1 MKLRKSYLASLGF
14 VLLSAINFHIGY
26 AQGTVPSGT
35 NPGVHHHATQ
45 NLSGP
50 PNIWNPLL
58 VGIRTK
64 LTYETIQNTQETL
77 YVFKPVNH
85 LYPLSPVVVYV
96 HGGFLM
102 YGNAIIGFDTN
113 QYNPHDEMISRI
125 EAGLVSHG
133 FTFVSINYR
142 LAPAFKWPIQLEDAK
157 AAIRFL
163 RAHASDLGINPE
175 RIGVMGDSAGGGLAN
190 FIGLTGQEVKFNNGI
205 WPNES
210 SSVSA
215 VVDMFGPS
223 NRRPFALHWLKMH
236 GTLPNP
242 VFGYYTPTTIISESA
257 VDYVKPG
264 DPPFLIL
271 QGLQDTVEPPYQSYD
286 LYNRLRAAGNSAQL
300 ILIHHSQHEFHAVG
314 GPISPSINTMS
325 DEVVTFF
332 FRHLG

>member
-1 MKLRKSYLASLGF
+1 MKLRNLYLASLGF
-14 VLLSAINFHIGY
+14 SVLSAMNFHIVY
-26 AQGTVPSGT
+26 AQGTPST
-35 NPGVHHHATQ
+35 DTSVASAHHH
-45 NLSGP
+45 
-50 PNIWNPLL
+50 IWNPLL
-58 VGIRTK
+58 VGVRTR
-64 LTYETIQNTQETL
+64 LTYETVQNAKETL
-77 YVFKPVNH
+77 YIFKPINH

-102 YGNAIIGFDTN
+102 YGNAVIGFDTS
-113 QYNPHDEMISRI
+113 QYNPHDEMIARI
-125 EAGLVSHG
+125 EAGLVSRG

-142 LAPAFKWPIQLEDAK
+142 LAPAYKWPTQLEDAK

-163 RAHASDLGINPE
+163 RAHASELGINPL

-190 FIGLTGQEVKFNNGI
+190 FIGLTGQDRKFNNGT

-223 NRRPFALHWLKMH
+223 NRRPFALHWLKTH
-236 GTLPNP
+236 GTSPNP
-242 VFGYYTPTTIISESA
+242 VFGYYTPTTIANESA

-271 QGLQDTVEPPYQSYD
+271 QGLEDTVEPPYQSFD
-286 LYNRLRAAGNSAQL
+286 LYSRLRSTGNSAQL

-314 GPISPSINTMS
+314 VPISPTITTLS
-325 DEVVTFF
+325 DDVVTFF
-332 FRHLG
+332 FRQLG